1 MERGLARDTKVMS
14 HYLVEGSW
22 PLIIQQPVYI
32 FTIEQKERDMDNQMN
47 TGQFTVIEM
56 KGSNLREGVVHYV
69 HKEICTN
76 KKEYQVDV
84 RDMEYYYV
92 LELVTS

>member
-1 MERGLARDTKVMS
+1 
-14 HYLVEGSW
+14 
-22 PLIIQQPVYI
+22 
-32 FTIEQKERDMDNQMN
+32 
-47 TGQFTVIEM
+47 M

-69 HKEICTN
+69 HKEICNN

-92 LELVTS
+92 LELVTSNNRFQVFHQEWEKNTCILLGEAERRSYSEHIPIKATFSNQNSHF